1 MEKHSEK
8 GLKTLELLGTQA
20 SDWGLVEIKW
30 VKELRKVP
38 TKVKCPTC
46 YGIGEAHFE
55 LDGSLAVNKIDSNKD
70 YYKWND
76 RQREILRLPRNSCP
90 TCPSRHG
97 WRRHYGTGEVVE
109 MVEREVLIGY
119 IQWQSNLFDS
129 RFQGWDHCN
138 LCNKVIKK
146 SGRVPVHGKDQK
158 GVIHN
163 MWVGEDCARK
173 FLGIAKKFGVDHFLK
188 DNLE

>member
-20 SDWGLVEIKW
+20 TDWGLVEIKW
-30 VKELRKVP
+30 VRELRKVP
-38 TKVKCPTC
+38 TKVSCPTC
-46 YGIGEAHFE
+46 HRVGQTYFEA
-55 LDGSLAVNKIDSNKD
+55 DGSVAKNEFDSNKD
-70 YYKWND
+70 GYIKWSIRNNEIKKLLRD
-76 RQREILRLPRNSCP
+76 RCP
-90 TCPSRHG
+90 TCPSKRK
-97 WRRHYGTGEVVE
+97 WNSYGQGEITQL
-109 MVEREVLIGY
+109 VEREIWIGY
-119 IQWQSNLFDS
+119 IQWQSDLFDS
-129 RFQGWDHCN
+129 RFQGWDQCN

-173 FLGIAKKFGVDHFLK
+173 FLGITKKFGVNHFLK
-188 DNLE
+188 DNL